1 MRKFMATIINE
12 SKPISYDTFKKSV
25 EADILKSIVDHFSD
39 PVAILADDI
48 QFYICSIDTLE
59 RLYGNIL
66 LLNDVIPRYLELD
79 NPKDIFPSLKAINI
93 LLTENEKR
101 FGEILATVKSSEFS
115 GIDDL
120 EDYFH
125 NTEK

>member
-1 MRKFMATIINE
+1 MATIINE

-25 EADILKSIVDHFSD
+25 EADVLKSIVDHFSD
-39 PVAILADDI
+39 PVAILAEDI
-48 QFYICSIDTLE
+48 QFYICSVDTLE

-66 LLNDVIPRYLELD
+66 LLNDVIPRYLELE

-93 LLTENEKR
+93 LLTENGKR
-101 FGEILATVKSSEFS
+101 FGEILADLKSSEFS
-115 GIDDL
+115 GIEDL

-125 NTEK
+125 DSIE